1 MHNIFMK
8 IKVIYIFG
16 FYIYAFADIS
26 LFSFIFYLWRTYSFI
41 RKKILYGTGNVRMH
55 YSFFLK
61 LKTFIFMVKNT
72 AFAGPSLYLP
82 LFLDIWKTCTFKRE
96 KIPNKNFIDTTHKSS
111 WWFLRG
117 WPHVSLTRLS
127 RKPSAVIFFMNYVQ
141 SIIHEYIKRHI
152 HVPLSAD
159 WLSCV
164 LDEWICVFYM
174 HPIVKLSTII
184 KECAVSNLQSVSNIF
199 KDCIFFFKLQIL
211 NVDIPALYSHNDMSI
226 IFPKSHLIMNGRY
239 HCWVEGLVCKSI
251 WIYVLNPLCAI

>member
-1 MHNIFMK
+1 MVPVMLKCIT
-8 IKVIYIFG
+8 V
-16 FYIYAFADIS
+16 
-26 LFSFIFYLWRTYSFI
+26 
-41 RKKILYGTGNVRMH
+41 
-55 YSFFLK
+55 FFLK
-61 LKTFIFMVKNT
+61 LKTFIFMVKNR

-117 WPHVSLTRLS
+117 WPDVGLTRLS
-127 RKPSAVIFFMNYVQ
+127 RKPSAVIFFMNYDQ

-184 KECAVSNLQSVSNIF
+184 KECAVSNLQSVSNMF
-199 KDCIFFFKLQIL
+199 KDCIFFL
-211 NVDIPALYSHNDMSI
+211 NCKFWMWIFLLYIH
-226 IFPKSHLIMNGRY
+226 IMICQSYFRN
-239 HCWVEGLVCKSI
+239 HTW
-251 WIYVLNPLCAI
+251 

>member
-16 FYIYAFADIS
+16 YIYEFADIS

-61 LKTFIFMVKNT
+61 LKTFIFMVKNR

-117 WPHVSLTRLS
+117 WPDVVSLGCHAN
-127 RKPSAVIFFMNYVQ
+127 PVQWFFLWIM
-141 SIIHEYIKRHI
+141 IR
-152 HVPLSAD
+152 
-159 WLSCV
+159 V
-164 LDEWICVFYM
+164 LYM
-174 HPIVKLSTII
+174 STS
-184 KECAVSNLQSVSNIF
+184 KGTYMYLF
-199 KDCIFFFKLQIL
+199 L
-211 NVDIPALYSHNDMSI
+211 
-226 IFPKSHLIMNGRY
+226 LID
-239 HCWVEGLVCKSI
+239 LVA
-251 WIYVLNPLCAI
+251 Y